1 MLIDLIMAWAKV
13 FWQKFVDKLGIGEA
27 HLEIVKVELI
37 IIISRRESKVH
48 FALHARFLIGNCK
61 LIVLKVANE
70 RRLASSFEFFIKL
83 FIIFMKYQSFANKI
97 DYQYNQLT
105 LKFTNFFFF
114 FPSFPLR

>member
-1 MLIDLIMAWAKV
+1 M
-13 FWQKFVDKLGIGEA
+13 
-27 HLEIVKVELI
+27 EIVKVELI

-114 FPSFPLR
+114 FQVSRSVRSGRPREKKCKRPISQ